1 MRSFWSY
8 WSSLPLWC
16 WRSLIFMHH
25 TFASSFWQ
33 IIGINFMN
41 SKNVIRTI
49 FVCKITSFD
58 FLMGSR
64 KRIDFQTGLV
74 FLCLISSITE
84 MWTRLLGL
92 KVLIY
97 LTAWFASEVVMCC
110 MLVFAVVCVTSRS
123 WRSFSWRKLKTS
135 LHPRRL
141 RGTSL

>member
-58 FLMGSR
+58 FFWWAREKEST
-64 KRIDFQTGLV
+64 FQTGPV
-74 FLCLISSITE
+74 FLCLISSI
-84 MWTRLLGL
+84 RDVNSLLGL

-110 MLVFAVVCVTSRS
+110 VLVFAVVCVVSKS

>member
-110 MLVFAVVCVTSRS
+110 MLVFAVVCVISKS